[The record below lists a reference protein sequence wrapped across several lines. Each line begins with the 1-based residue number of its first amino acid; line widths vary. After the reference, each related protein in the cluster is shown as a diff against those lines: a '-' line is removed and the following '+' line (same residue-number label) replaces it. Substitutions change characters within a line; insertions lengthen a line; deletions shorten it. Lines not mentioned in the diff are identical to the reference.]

1 MTARLS
7 YIDNLKG
14 FLIILVV
21 LGHVIQK
28 SDVDFDH
35 NIAFRYIYSFHMPLF
50 MCVSGFVCYSQ
61 VLDWKLVK
69 KRFNQL
75 MVPFLTWAVVS
86 ACLAGEWTKLIQNIL
101 HPDTALWFLWVLFF
115 ITGLHVFCTMIGK
128 KWKIK
133 EEWIV
138 VIAII
143 TGCAMMVELKL
154 KLFGFQFITW
164 YFLFYCLGFYL
175 RKYETVF
182 NVWMKRTMW
191 PCFFL
196 FLISGY
202 WWMRKDPPA
211 FMESNAGEIYNYV
224 YKGGVALLATTSIL
238 TLFKQIGG
246 GKILYIEMF
255 GKETLGIYAIHLSML
270 GWMYEWM
277 EYNFQAHYFLFVVGT
292 TLLMLLVSHY
302 IYYLL
307 LMNRWTARFFLGKFL

>member
-61 VLDWKLVK
+61 ALDWKLVK

-115 ITGLHVFCTMIGK
+115 ITGLHVVCTMIGK

-143 TGCAMMVELKL
+143 TGCAMMVGLKL

-196 FLISGY
+196 FLILGY

-211 FMESNAGEIYNYV
+211 FMDSNTSEIYNYV

-246 GKILYIEMF
+246 GKILYIEML

-270 GWMYEWM
+270 GLMYENM
-277 EYNFQAHYFLFVVGT
+277 ECYLQINYTLFVIGI
-292 TLLMLLVSHY
+292 TLFTLIVSHY
-302 IYYLL
+302 IYCFLS
-307 LMNRWTARFFLGKFL
+307 MNRWAARFLLGKK